1 MGTLRTNEFRK
12 KYRQGDRV
20 QGRVLTRPQD
30 GLAWVDFN
38 GLPLLARI
46 LTPVPRGQRVLFL
59 IASLHPEIV
68 LRQIDPVLSGEG
80 SGDIPTLV
88 RRLLGLR
95 TSFEERI
102 MYGLPVDTLLSEQDL
117 VRRRL
122 AFRRSVQADVQVS
135 SAYVKIREIVDS
147 VNTCLARSGPRRYLY
162 LPWLLPLARGGDLV
176 ATRLTSETGMVGGG
190 SGDYVYRA
198 GIEGRPVAATLH
210 ISPPRAACRIY
221 CDDRRL
227 ARTLSR
233 WAEGWRFGALP
244 LELTL
249 LEPLLFSA
257 WPGPDPLE
265 LLLADQ
271 EPRLSFR
278 V

>member
-20 QGRVLTRPQD
+20 QGRVLTSPQH

-38 GLPLLARI
+38 GLPLLARV

-68 LRQIDPVLSGEG
+68 LRQIETILSEDV

-95 TSFEERI
+95 TSFEKRI
-102 MYGLPVDTLLSEQDL
+102 MHGLPADRLLSEQDL

-122 AFRRSVQADVQVS
+122 AFRKSVQADVQGNS
-135 SAYVKIREIVDS
+135 TYLKIREIVAS
-147 VNTCLARSGPRRYLY
+147 INTCLARSGRRRYLY
-162 LPWLLPLARGGDLV
+162 LPWLLPLAREGDLV
-176 ATRLTSETGMVGGG
+176 ATRLTSETGMFGGG
-190 SGDYVYRA
+190 PVNYVYRA

-210 ISPPRAACRIY
+210 ISPPRATCRIY
-221 CDDRRL
+221 CDDRRM
-227 ARTLSR
+227 ARTLAR

-257 WPGPDPLE
+257 WSGPDPLE

-271 EPRLSFR
+271 EPRVSFR